1 MASITVRLVD
11 GRNTRASRLC
21 IPQSRLAEP
30 LSVYGCGRA
39 ATEGENRPASARV
52 AADGENPPASARPP
66 SAMVPPP
73 SAALL
78 SLSGIVLSFAGAVGG
93 LHFLGPRG
101 PPERFEQA
109 FFRKGEHPGVDLPPG
124 RIALPVGGHGAR
136 VGLEHGRPGAQ
147 LA

>member
-39 ATEGENRPASARV
+39 ATDGENRPASV
-52 AADGENPPASARPP
+52 RPP
-66 SAMVPPP
+66 SAMVPPSP
-73 SAALL
+73 AALL

-109 FFRKGEHPGVDLPPG
+109 FFRKGEHPG
-124 RIALPVGGHGAR
+124 R
-136 VGLEHGRPGAQ
+136 
-147 LA
+147 